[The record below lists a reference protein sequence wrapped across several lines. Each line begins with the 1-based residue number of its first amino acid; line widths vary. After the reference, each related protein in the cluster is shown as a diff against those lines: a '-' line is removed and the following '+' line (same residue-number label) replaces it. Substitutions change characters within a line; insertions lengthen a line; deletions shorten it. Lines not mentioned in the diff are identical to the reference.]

1 MTAETRYPMIPLKTR
16 SLSVK
21 RKIRLQSVIQS
32 STEILSPVAITLSLG
47 EVFLIVL
54 SHAAVAAREIDL
66 YKKKTIPVGYQLT

>member
-66 YKKKTIPVGYQLT
+66 YKKTIPVGYQLT